1 MSFVRGNI
9 IMLHKALKSKI
20 HRATV
25 TEAKVDYPGS
35 IGVDSELLEAS
46 GMLPYE
52 EVLLA
57 NITNGARLVTYVIPE
72 KPGSGKITILG
83 AAAKVFN
90 PDDIIIMMNFAYYT
104 PEEMKEHK
112 PKVIVVDAMNKI
124 KEI

>member
-1 MSFVRGNI
+1 
-9 IMLHKALKSKI
+9 MLYKALKSKI

-35 IGVDSELLEAS
+35 VGVDSELLEAA

-57 NITNGARLVTYVIPE
+57 NLTNGARLVTYVIPE
-72 KPGSGKITILG
+72 KAGSGKVTILG

-90 PDDIIIMMNFAYYT
+90 PDDIIIMMNFAYFT
-104 PEEMKEHK
+104 PEEMKDHK
-112 PKVIVVDAMNKI
+112 PKVVVVDEMNKI
-124 KEI
+124 KEIL

>member
-1 MSFVRGNI
+1 
-9 IMLHKALKSKI
+9 MLYKALKSKI
-20 HRATV
+20 HRARV

-35 IGVDSELLEAS
+35 VGVDSELLEAA

-72 KPGSGKITILG
+72 KAGSGNVTILG

-90 PDDIIIMMNFAYYT
+90 PNDIIIMMNFGYFT
-104 PEEMKEHK
+104 GEEMKDLK
-112 PKVIVVDAMNKI
+112 PKVVVVDEMNKI
-124 KEI
+124 KEIL